1 VEAKDYERRVGL
13 PFHPVYFGL
22 VEKLGAHVGNLGP
35 VCRVSNIHLETA
47 ILDIKHKFD
56 IRSDSAKF
64 PELDLANLIG
74 TVF

>member
-1 VEAKDYERRVGL
+1 MRMCWLDVGRM
-13 PFHPVYFGL
+13 VDL
-22 VEKLGAHVGNLGP
+22 VENLGVHVGNLGP
-35 VCRVSNIHLETA
+35 VCRVSDIHLETA
-47 ILDIKHKFD
+47 FLDIKRKFD